1 MWGKSETRGREG
13 GPRLST
19 RKRSVEE
26 SVDTSVANGPLR
38 KGPCLQPHRPRS
50 RPVDADTCSSP
61 RTRASSSKSLRVGT
75 ILKDRMFGKEPPP
88 LERTDKGHRV

>member
-26 SVDTSVANGPLR
+26 SVDTSVA
-38 KGPCLQPHRPRS
+38 KRS
-50 RPVDADTCSSP
+50 VAKRSVSSTP
-61 RTRASSSKSLRVGT
+61 QASVSASRCGHLLESSHEG
-75 ILKDRMFGKEPPP
+75 FFE
-88 LERTDKGHRV
+88 